1 MPTLTRRSLL
11 AAAAATLASPK
22 LAAPALAQTPP
33 VLRSIRS
40 TAKSWLWL
48 VEDYANGAGLFR
60 RDRPYCIRQRE
71 TMPVILTEAMGLR
84 LDDLHLVH
92 GRPGQA
98 AVPQR
103 QHVHAIEGAQVVDQR
118 LPHDFAIV

>member
-1 MPTLTRRSLL
+1 MFAGSDAHGVGP
-11 AAAAATLASPK
+11 AAQE
-22 LAAPALAQTPP
+22 ALACIQDF
-33 VLRSIRS
+33 
-40 TAKSWLWL
+40 L
-48 VEDYANGAGLFR
+48 VQGFEYPGLFR
-60 RDRPYCIRQRE
+60 RDRPYRIRQRE
-71 TMPVILTEAMGLR
+71 AMPVILAEAMGLR

-92 GRPGQA
+92 GWPGQA